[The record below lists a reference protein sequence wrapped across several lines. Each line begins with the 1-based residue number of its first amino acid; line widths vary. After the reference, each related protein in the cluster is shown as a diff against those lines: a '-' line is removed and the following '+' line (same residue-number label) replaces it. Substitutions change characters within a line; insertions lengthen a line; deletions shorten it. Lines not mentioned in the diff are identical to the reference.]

1 MIARARE
8 EKRLADEAK
17 KATEQQNE
25 LSTKAITDE
34 IPALE
39 SVDLAKER
47 KNETK
52 SFKELMKEA
61 KQKKE
66 AATIA
71 QSSESVIAP
80 RNDTSP
86 VVEEPTTES
95 K

>member
-1 MIARARE
+1 
-8 EKRLADEAK
+8 
-17 KATEQQNE
+17 
-25 LSTKAITDE
+25 
-34 IPALE
+34 
-39 SVDLAKER
+39 
-47 KNETK
+47 
-52 SFKELMKEA
+52 MKEA

-71 QSSESVIAP
+71 QSSESVVAP

>member
-39 SVDLAKER
+39 SVDLA
-47 KNETK
+47 
-52 SFKELMKEA
+52 
-61 KQKKE
+61 
-66 AATIA
+66 
-71 QSSESVIAP
+71 
-80 RNDTSP
+80 
-86 VVEEPTTES
+86 
-95 K
+95 